1 MSPMCAVRL
10 CARPLPFVVAFGL
23 FAVLVLVA
31 PSGAVGATIVVGQNA
46 AVCPGAQFAKIQ
58 DAVNAASPGDTIQI
72 CPGVYA
78 EQVSI
83 SKALQV
89 NANNGAIL
97 RPSGAAAH
105 TTGLS
110 SGQPIAALLLIE
122 NTTDVTV
129 RNLTVDG
136 TDADINACAPDL
148 IGVFFRNASGQLNHV
163 AVRNAK
169 LSSSFNAC
177 QSGSA
182 ILLQSGGGQQ
192 SVVDIANSS
201 IHAYQKNGITANEA
215 GTDVTIE
222 GNVVTGLGPT
232 TGAAQ
237 NGIQIGFGAAGT
249 IRHNTVANHIWSPCV
264 SVDECTATA
273 NGILVFQ
280 SDGISVHDNVVGVA
294 QVGVGIVGNNANV
307 FDNDIFDSQIF
318 DGIELI
324 GDDNTAQRNQITHS
338 DQAGVLIAG
347 NSNVVRNNVINESA
361 IGVLKIAGSTGNTIA
376 NNTYFNSP
384 VKLQDPPAGALKA
397 SPYR

>member
-1 MSPMCAVRL
+1 MSPMYGIRVYPGNL
-10 CARPLPFVVAFGL
+10 SVVVAIGL
-23 FAVLVLVA
+23 FGVFASVA
-31 PSGAVGATIVVGQNA
+31 PGEALGATIVVGQNA

-58 DAVNAASPGDTIQI
+58 DAVNAASPGDIIQI

-83 SKALQV
+83 SKALEV

-97 RPSGAAAH
+97 RPSGEQH
-105 TTGLS
+105 RVGVGPT
-110 SGQPIAALLLIE
+110 IAALLLIE
-122 NTTDVTV
+122 NTPDVTV
-129 RNLTVDG
+129 RNLTIDG

-148 IGVFFRNASGQLNHV
+148 IGVFFRNASGQLSHV

-169 LSSSFNAC
+169 LSSNFSGC

-182 ILLQSGGGQQ
+182 ILVQSGGGQS
-192 SVVDIANSS
+192 SVVGIAESS

-222 GNVVTGLGPT
+222 GNVVTGLGAT

-249 IRHNTVANHIWSPCV
+249 VRHNTVANHIWSPCV
-264 SVDECTATA
+264 SVDQCTATA
-273 NGILVFQ
+273 NDILVFQ
-280 SDGISVHDNVVGVA
+280 SDGVSVHDNVVGVS
-294 QVGVGIVGNNANV
+294 QTGVAIVGNNANV

-338 DQAGVLIAG
+338 DQAGVLVAG
-347 NSNVVRNNVINESA
+347 SSNVVRQNVINESA

>member
-1 MSPMCAVRL
+1 MSPMCAIRM
-10 CARPLPFVVAFGL
+10 CARSVSLVVAVGL
-23 FAVLVLVA
+23 IAVVVLVA
-31 PSGAVGATIVVGQNA
+31 PGEAVGATIVVGQNA
-46 AVCPGAQFAKIQ
+46 ACTGAQFAKIQ

-97 RPSGAAAH
+97 RPSGAAAN

-169 LSSSFNAC
+169 LSSNFSGC

-182 ILLQSGGGQQ
+182 ILVQSGGGQQ

-264 SVDECTATA
+264 SLDECTATA
-273 NGILVFQ
+273 NGVLVFE
-280 SDGISVHDNVVGVA
+280 SDGISIHDNVVGVS
-294 QVGVGIVGNNANV
+294 QVGVGIVGNNVNV
-307 FDNDIFDSQIF
+307 FDNEIFDSQIF
-318 DGIELI
+318 DGIELV
-324 GDDNTAQRNQITHS
+324 GDNNTVQRNQITHS
-338 DQAGVLIAG
+338 DAAGVLIEG
-347 NSNVVRNNVINESA
+347 NSNVVRNNVINESE

>member
-1 MSPMCAVRL
+1 MFRMSPRSLSLVGAV
-10 CARPLPFVVAFGL
+10 GL
-23 FAVLVLVA
+23 FALFGSIA
-31 PSGAVGATIVVGQNA
+31 PSEVVGATIIVGQNLV
-46 AVCPGAQFAKIQ
+46 VCPGAQFAKIQ
-58 DAVNAASPGDTIQI
+58 DAVNAATPGDTIQI

-83 SKALQV
+83 GKALQV

-97 RPSGAAAH
+97 RPSGAAAN
-105 TTGLS
+105 TTGLA

-129 RNLTVDG
+129 RNLTIDG

-148 IGVFFRNASGQLNHV
+148 IGVFFRNASGQLSHV

-169 LSSSFNAC
+169 LSSNFSGC

-182 ILLQSGGGQQ
+182 ILVQSGGGQQ
-192 SVVDIANSS
+192 SVVGIAESS
-201 IHAYQKNGITANEA
+201 IHAYQKNGITANES

-237 NGIQIGFGAAGT
+237 NGIQIGFGAVGT
-249 IRHNTVANHIWSPCV
+249 IRHNTVASHIWSPCV
-264 SVDECTATA
+264 SLDQCTTTA
-273 NGILVFQ
+273 NDILVFQ
-280 SDGISVHDNVVGVA
+280 SDGVSVHDNTIGVSQTGVA
-294 QVGVGIVGNNANV
+294 IVGNNANV
-307 FDNDIFDSQIF
+307 FDNEIFDSQIF
-318 DGIELI
+318 DGVELI
-324 GDDNTAQRNQITHS
+324 GDDNTVQRNRITHS
-338 DQAGVLIAG
+338 DQAGVLVAG
-347 NSNVVRNNVINESA
+347 NSNVVRQNVINESA
-361 IGVLKIAGSTGNTIA
+361 IGVLKIAGSTGNTVA

-384 VKLQDPPAGALKA
+384 VKLQDPPAGTAKA

>member
-1 MSPMCAVRL
+1 MSPKSPRSL
-10 CARPLPFVVAFGL
+10 SLVVAVGL
-23 FAVLVLVA
+23 FVGVVLIA
-31 PSGAVGATIVVGQNA
+31 PSEAAGATIVVAQNA
-46 AVCPGAQFAKIQ
+46 AVCPGAQFARIQ

-89 NANNGAIL
+89 NANNGATL
-97 RPSGAAAH
+97 RPSGAAANS
-105 TTGLS
+105 TGLA

-122 NTTDVTV
+122 NAADVTV
-129 RNLTVDG
+129 RNLTIDG

-148 IGVFFRNASGQLNHV
+148 IGVFFRNASGQLSHV

-169 LSSSFNAC
+169 LSSNFSGC

-182 ILLQSGGGQQ
+182 ILVQSGGGQS
-192 SVVDIANSS
+192 SVVDIAESS

-249 IRHNTVANHIWSPCV
+249 IRHNTVANHLWSPCQ
-264 SVDECTATA
+264 SVGQCTATA
-273 NGILVFQ
+273 NDILVFQ
-280 SDGISVHDNVVGVA
+280 SDGVSVHNNVVGVS
-294 QVGVGIVGNNANV
+294 QTGVAIVGNNANV

-338 DQAGVLIAG
+338 DQAGVLVAG
-347 NSNVVRNNVINESA
+347 NSNVVRQNVINESA
-361 IGVLKIAGSTGNTIA
+361 IGVLKIAGSTGNTITS
-376 NNTYFNSP
+376 NTYFNSP
-384 VKLQDPPAGALKA
+384 EKLQDPPAGALKA

>member
-1 MSPMCAVRL
+1 MSPMSPILRFTRSL
-10 CARPLPFVVAFGL
+10 SFVVAVGL
-23 FAVLVLVA
+23 FTVVVLVA
-31 PSGAVGATIVVGQNA
+31 PSETAGATIVVGQNA

-97 RPSGAAAH
+97 RPSGAAAN
-105 TTGLS
+105 TTGLA

-136 TDADINACAPDL
+136 TDADINACVPDL
-148 IGVFFRNASGQLNHV
+148 IGVFFRNASGQLSHV

-169 LSSSFNAC
+169 LSSNFSGC

-182 ILLQSGGGQQ
+182 ILVQSGGGQQ
-192 SVVDIANSS
+192 SVVGIAESS
-201 IHAYQKNGITANEA
+201 IHAYQKNGITANEG

-264 SVDECTATA
+264 SADECKATA
-273 NGILVFQ
+273 NDILVFQ
-280 SDGISVHDNVVGVA
+280 SDGVSVHDNVVGVS
-294 QVGVGIVGNNANV
+294 QTGVAIVGDNANV

-324 GDDNTAQRNQITHS
+324 GDNNTAQRNQITHS
-338 DQAGVLIAG
+338 DQAGVMIAG
-347 NSNVVRNNVINESA
+347 SSNVVRNNVINESV
-361 IGVLKIAGSTGNTIA
+361 IGVLKLSGSTGNTIA

-384 VKLQDPPAGALKA
+384 AKLQDPPAGALKA